1 MGRRVR
7 AGQKARRRGVGGWPR
22 HPAPSEHHPHG
33 RRRQPKEI
41 PPLGAVFA
49 KTVRHFA
56 PDLPK
61 VIEALPD
68 HRKAED
74 VLYPKANVVWSGILM
89 FLLGLGSRRQFRFE
103 SDSAAFVANLN
114 AVAGSS
120 VETAPH
126 DDSIVY
132 YLEPL
137 EPGPFAELPA
147 HLTERLIRMKALDPW
162 RVLGAHAVAVD
173 GTGQYFYRTR
183 HCPFCLTQ
191 KASNG
196 ETLYF
201 HHVLEAK
208 LVTANG
214 FAFSLG
220 TEFIENRD
228 PKATKQDCELKAF
241 ERLAETLHARFPRL
255 PLLFLFDALYANQT
269 VFTIAERYRW
279 HFIVTFKPGSFPALF
294 PEYERLRDL
303 EPRNRVERTEGQV
316 SQHFAWVND
325 LDHEGHRLCAFECR
339 EAGPERERYG
349 AWLTDIP
356 LGKASVITAAKGG
369 RLRWKI
375 ENEGFNTQ
383 KNSGYAL
390 EHAYSKNDHA
400 VKIFYYLLQVAH
412 ALNQLMTKG
421 SLLRGFGKLLGSFRN
436 YLRRL
441 AEALRTQIIPP
452 EAWDPIA
459 ARSIQIRFDSP

>member
-1 MGRRVR
+1 M
-7 AGQKARRRGVGGWPR
+7 
-22 HPAPSEHHPHG
+22 
-33 RRRQPKEI
+33 
-41 PPLGAVFA
+41 FA
-49 KTVRHFA
+49 KTVRHFV
-56 PDLPK
+56 PDLPRQ
-61 VIEALPD
+61 IEGLPD
-68 HRKAED
+68 HRNPDA
-74 VLYPKANVVWSGILM
+74 VYYPRANLVWSAITI

-103 SDSAAFVANLN
+103 SDSPAFVANLN
-114 AVAGSS
+114 AAAGSS

-137 EPGPFAELPA
+137 DPAPFAELPA
-147 HLTERLIRMKALDPW
+147 QITERLIRMKALDPW
-162 RVLGAHAVAVD
+162 RIFGCFPVAVD
-173 GTGQYFYRTR
+173 GTGQYFYRKR

-214 FAFSLG
+214 LAYSLG

-241 ERLAETLHARFPRL
+241 PRLAKTLHARFPRQ
-255 PLLFLFDALYANQT
+255 PLLFLFDALYANQN
-269 VFTIAERYRW
+269 VFTICEQYRW

-303 EPRNRVERTEGQV
+303 EPRHRTDVTEGPV
-316 SQHFAWVND
+316 TKRFAWVND
-325 LDHEGHRLCAFECR
+325 LDHEGHRLCGFECR
-339 EAGPERERYG
+339 EAGPKGPRYG
-349 AWLTDIP
+349 AWLTDLP
-356 LGKASVITAAKGG
+356 LGQASVVTATKGG
-369 RLRWKI
+369 HLRWKI

-390 EHAYSKNDHA
+390 EHAYSTNDHA

-412 ALNQLMTKG
+412 ALNQLITHG
-421 SLLRGFGKLLGSFRN
+421 SLLRGFGALLGSFRN

-452 EAWDPIA
+452 EAWDPAA
-459 ARSIQIRFDSP
+459 ARSMQIRFDSS